1 MRKRKI
7 IKRGENSYAIALM
20 KIDMDDFGLVE
31 GDEIDI
37 EDLNLLRQEVPKRK
51 K

>member
-20 KIDMDDFGLVE
+20 KIDMEDFGFVE
-31 GDEIDI
+31 GDEVDID
-37 EDLNLLRQEVPKRK
+37 DLNLLQQEK

>member
-20 KIDMDDFGLVE
+20 APDMKDFELQEGSEVDID
-31 GDEIDI
+31 
-37 EDLNLLRQEVPKRK
+37 DLNLIK
-51 K
+51 KKNEN